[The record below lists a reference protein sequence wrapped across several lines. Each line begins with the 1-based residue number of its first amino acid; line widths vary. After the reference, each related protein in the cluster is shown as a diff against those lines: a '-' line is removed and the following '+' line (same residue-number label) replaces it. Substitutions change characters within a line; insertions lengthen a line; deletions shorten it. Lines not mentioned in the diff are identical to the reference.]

1 MDSEAV
7 PAMAGAA
14 RGGIAAGPAATVAPP
29 RGSIRGDGRPKSAL
43 KGQSRPPGET
53 RWVAA
58 LFLAPAVIL
67 LAAILLYPFIW
78 SVVRSLFSDGPAGN
92 VGRFV
97 GLRNFGDIFTDPQA
111 FRAVKNNVIW
121 VLVAPAVL
129 TMLGLV
135 FAVLIERIRW
145 ATAFKLVVFMP
156 MSISM
161 VASGVTWG
169 LIYSDQPSR
178 GLGNA
183 IAVGIHDTFSPST
196 TYPGLRPGT
205 AAPLTTAKAGYLSTT
220 GDGPATAVLLP
231 LVGLNLLHPPSSAR
245 QAVLQNAVG
254 LHGVVWNDFKLGGG
268 GTPGQIGP
276 GELGLPG
283 IKVQAVQDGKTVG
296 TATTTA
302 NGSFDFPHLTSGTFQ
317 LLLPKSN
324 FAANY
329 GGINWLGP
337 DLITPAIII
346 AFLWVWTGFA
356 MVLIASGMAALPR
369 DALEAA
375 RMDGATEWQVFRRVT
390 VPLLAPT
397 LLVVFVTL
405 TINVLK
411 VFDLVY
417 ILGQDAGANRVDAN
431 VLATQLYNSYS
442 NQQYGVASA
451 IGVFLVLLVMPF
463 MILNIRRFRR
473 DQR

>member
-1 MDSEAV
+1 MSSDVVPSTAETVPSGIPAGQAAV
-7 PAMAGAA
+7 VPSP
-14 RGGIAAGPAATVAPP
+14 GPAA
-29 RGSIRGDGRPKSAL
+29 GNGKSML
-43 KGQSRPPGET
+43 SKGHNRPPGEN
-53 RWVAA
+53 RWVAGIF
-58 LFLAPAVIL
+58 LFPAVIL
-67 LAAILLYPFIW
+67 LLAVLVYPFIW
-78 SVVRSLFSDGPAGN
+78 SVIRSLFNDGPAGN
-92 VGRFV
+92 TGSFA
-97 GLRNFGDIFTDPQA
+97 GLSNFKAIFTNSQA
-111 FRAVKNNVIW
+111 FQAVKNNLIW
-121 VLVAPAVL
+121 VIVAPAVL
-129 TMLGLV
+129 TMLGLI
-135 FAVLIERIRW
+135 FAVLTERIRW
-145 ATAFKLVVFMP
+145 RSAFKLVVFMP
-156 MSISM
+156 MSISF

-183 IAVGIHDTFSPST
+183 VAVAIHDTFSSAT
-196 TYPGLRPGT
+196 TYPGVHP
-205 AAPLTTAKAGYLSTT
+205 ASVAPLTSKNNGYLTTQSYSPST
-220 GDGPATAVLLP
+220 PVLLP
-231 LVGLNLLHPPSSAR
+231 LVGLNLQHPPSSAK
-245 QAVLQNAVG
+245 QAMLTSATG
-254 LHGVVWNDFKLGGG
+254 LHGVVWNNFKIGGG
-268 GTPGQIGP
+268 NTPGQLGP

-283 IKVQAVQDGKTVG
+283 IKVQAVQNGKVVAS
-296 TATTTA
+296 ATSNA
-302 NGSFDFPHLTSGTFQ
+302 NGAFDFSHLTSGTYQ
-317 LLLPKSN
+317 LLLPKSD
-324 FAANY
+324 FAAKY

-337 DLITPAIII
+337 NLITPAIII

-356 MVLIASGMAALPR
+356 MVLIASGMAAIPR

-417 ILGQDAGANRVDAN
+417 IIGQDAGANRVYAN

-442 NQQYGVASA
+442 NQQYGLASA
-451 IGVFLVLLVMPF
+451 VGVFLVILVLPF

>member
-1 MDSEAV
+1 VAFIFLL
-7 PAMAGAA
+7 PA
-14 RGGIAAGPAATVAPP
+14 IVLLVA
-29 RGSIRGDGRPKSAL
+29 
-43 KGQSRPPGET
+43 
-53 RWVAA
+53 
-58 LFLAPAVIL
+58 L
-67 LAAILLYPFIW
+67 LVYPLVW
-78 SVVRSLFSDGPAGN
+78 SLVRSLFTDGPAG
-92 VGRFV
+92 VFGKFT
-97 GLRNFGDIFTDPQA
+97 GLSNYKDIFTNNQA

-121 VLVAPAVL
+121 VVVAPAVL
-129 TMLGLV
+129 TMLGLI
-135 FAVLIERIRW
+135 FAVLTERIRW
-145 ATAFKLVVFMP
+145 RSAFKLVVFMP
-156 MSISM
+156 MSISF

-183 IAVGIHDTFSPST
+183 LAVAVHDTFSSGS
-196 TYPGLRPGT
+196 TYPGLHP
-205 AAPLTTAKAGYLSTT
+205 ASSAPLTQTPGGYVSN
-220 GDGPATAVLLP
+220 ASFSSSQVVLLP
-231 LVGLNLLHPPSSAR
+231 LVGLNLQHPPASAK
-245 QAVLQNAVG
+245 QAAVDNTASG
-254 LHGVVWNDFKLGGG
+254 LHGVVWNNFKLGGG
-268 GTPGQIGP
+268 GTPGQISQ

-283 IKVQAVQDGKTVG
+283 ITVQALQNGKQVG
-296 TATTTA
+296 STTA
-302 NGSFDFPHLTSGTFQ
+302 ADDGSFSFSHLTSGTYQ
-317 LLLPKSN
+317 LRLPSSDFK
-324 FAANY
+324 AKY

-337 DLITPAIII
+337 GLITPAIII

-375 RMDGATEWQVFRRVT
+375 RIDGATEWQVFRRVT

-417 ILGQDAGANRVDAN
+417 IIGQDAGANRVYAN

-442 NQQYGVASA
+442 NSQYGLASA
-451 IGVFLVLLVMPF
+451 IGVFLVILVMPF
-463 MILNIRRFRR
+463 MVLNIRRFRR

>member
-1 MDSEAV
+1 MSSDIVSPTADAGGLPAPGQAV
-7 PAMAGAA
+7 ALPPSGPA
-14 RGGIAAGPAATVAPP
+14 RGKTT
-29 RGSIRGDGRPKSAL
+29 SMLSA
-43 KGQSRPPGET
+43 KHPSRPPGES
-53 RWVAA
+53 RWAA
-58 LFLAPAVIL
+58 IVFLAPAVVL
-67 LAAILLYPFIW
+67 LVAILVYPFVW

-92 VGRFV
+92 VGKFS
-97 GLRNFGDIFTDPQA
+97 GLSNFKDIFTNNQA
-111 FRAVKNNVIW
+111 FRAVKNNIIW

-129 TMLGLV
+129 TMLGLI

-145 ATAFKLVVFMP
+145 ATAFKLVIFMP
-156 MSISM
+156 MSISF

-183 IAVGIHDTFSPST
+183 LVVAVHDTFSSSNS
-196 TYPGLRPGT
+196 YPGVHPSSV
-205 AAPLTTAKAGYLSTT
+205 APLTAGKSGYTTT
-220 GDGPATAVLLP
+220 GSYSSTAAVLLP
-231 LVGLNLLHPPSSAR
+231 LVGLNLQHPPSSAK
-245 QAVLQNAVG
+245 QASLVSASG
-254 LHGVVWNDFKLGGG
+254 LHGVVWNNFKLGGG
-268 GTPGQIGP
+268 SNPGTIGP

-283 IKVQAVQDGKTVG
+283 IKVEAVQGAKVVGSTTV
-296 TATTTA
+296 AA
-302 NGSFDFPHLTSGTFQ
+302 NGAFNFPHLDSGTYQ
-317 LLLPKSN
+317 LLLPKGD
-324 FAANY
+324 FAAKY

-356 MVLIASGMAALPR
+356 MVLIASGMAAIPR

-375 RMDGATEWQVFRRVT
+375 RIDGATELQVFRRVT

-417 ILGQDAGANRVDAN
+417 IIGQDAGANRVYAN

-442 NQQYGVASA
+442 NQQYGLASA
-451 IGVFLVLLVMPF
+451 IGVFLVILVMPF
-463 MILNIRRFRR
+463 MILNVRRFRR

>member
-1 MDSEAV
+1 
-7 PAMAGAA
+7 MAQVADPTSTGV
-14 RGGIAAGPAATVAPP
+14 AAGPAAALP
-29 RGSIRGDGRPKSAL
+29 GRPGGPAQGNGKSMLSA
-43 KGQSRPPGET
+43 KGGSRPPGES
-53 RWVAA
+53 RWVAS
-58 LFLAPAVIL
+58 LFLFPAIIL
-67 LAAILLYPFIW
+67 LVAILLYPLVW
-78 SVVRSLFSDGPAGN
+78 SVIRSLFTDGPAGN
-92 VGRFV
+92 VGHFT
-97 GLRNFGDIFTDPQA
+97 GLGNFKDIFTNDQA
-111 FRAVKNNVIW
+111 FRAVKNNLIW

-129 TMLGLV
+129 TMLGLI

-145 ATAFKLVVFMP
+145 RTAFKLVVFMP
-156 MSISM
+156 MSISF

-183 IAVGIHDTFSPST
+183 VVVGIHDTFSSGSS
-196 TYPGLRPGT
+196 YPGLHPST
-205 AAPLTTAKAGYLSTT
+205 VAPLTAEKSGYLSTASFSPSS
-220 GDGPATAVLLP
+220 PALLP
-231 LVGLNLLHPPSSAR
+231 LVGLNLQHPPKSAK
-245 QAVLQNAVG
+245 QAAVDTSAAG
-254 LHGVVWNDFKLGGG
+254 LHGVVWNNFKLGGG
-268 GTPGQIGP
+268 GTPGQIAE
-276 GELGLPG
+276 GEVGLPG
-283 IKVQAVQDGKTVG
+283 LTVKAIQNGKTVG
-296 TATTTA
+296 STHAA
-302 NGSFDFPHLTSGTFQ
+302 ADGSFDFSRLTSGAYQ
-317 LLLPKSN
+317 ILLPSSD
-324 FAANY
+324 FAAQY
-329 GGINWLGP
+329 GGVNWLGP

-375 RMDGATEWQVFRRVT
+375 RMDGATELQVFRRVT

-417 ILGQDAGANRVDAN
+417 IIGQDAGANRVYAN

-442 NQQYGVASA
+442 NQQYGLASA
-451 IGVFLVLLVMPF
+451 IGVFLVIVVMPF